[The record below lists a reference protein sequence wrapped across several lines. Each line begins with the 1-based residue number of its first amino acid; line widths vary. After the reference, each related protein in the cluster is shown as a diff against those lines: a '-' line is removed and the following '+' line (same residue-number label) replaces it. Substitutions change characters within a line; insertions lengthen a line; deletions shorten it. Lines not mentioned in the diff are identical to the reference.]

1 MPLLRKAVILFS
13 TVAALVYAN
22 AASASIMLTFDVSN
36 VQRNDCSGA
45 LQPTCSLS
53 AAAGFTQRILFDGPL
68 TFANDASI
76 PGFQQ
81 TSASYGLPT
90 LLDMTPYTAAMRN
103 RLSGPVTDDYSGV
116 QLDNFYDHDFNIGE
130 GSALLLWDHVSDIID
145 RAGVR
150 NQQEYKLGYNLL
162 SSVVSTPN
170 FYTDLVNESAATFL
184 KRYGTLFSGSYDE
197 LGTLS
202 SLDPTSLNFT
212 SYAFTEYTGDVRLLD
227 VANVPEPG
235 SLALSLIAFAGLLF
249 TSRRRVVRVSSL
261 A

>member
-1 MPLLRKAVILFS
+1 MPMLRKAAVLLS
-13 TVAALVYAN
+13 AVAALVCAN

-45 LQPTCSLS
+45 LQPTCTLS
-53 AAAGFTQRILFDGPL
+53 TAAGFTQRILFDGPL
-68 TFANDASI
+68 WLANDASI

-103 RLSGPVTDDYSGV
+103 RLSGPVTDDYSTV
-116 QLDNFYDHDFNIGE
+116 QLDNFYDQDAGIGNA
-130 GSALLLWDHVSDIID
+130 SALLLWNQVSDTTD

-162 SSVVSTPN
+162 SPVVFTPN
-170 FYTDLVNESAATFL
+170 FYTDLVNESADTFL
-184 KRYGTLFSGSYDE
+184 QRYGSLFSGSYDE

-202 SLDPTSLNFT
+202 SLDPTSLHFT
-212 SYAFTEYTGDVRLLD
+212 NYAFTEFTGDVRLLA
-227 VANVPEPG
+227 VADVPEPG
-235 SLALSLIAFAGLLF
+235 SMALSLIAFAALLRV
-249 TSRRRVVRVSSL
+249 SRRRVSGL